1 MNDLGTQR
9 GTCEDNEGYTE
20 IQSILFNC
28 ALLHKFIISL
38 TASDTICNL
47 EIQKWNE
54 ITFCST
60 IWKGR
65 LKRGIKELHKSKLKL
80 NHNEPSLLCSIV
92 PFGSDNNIIEKP
104 LDKFSVLL

>member
-60 IWKGR
+60 IWKHLECCESQR
-65 LKRGIKELHKSKLKL
+65 TLFALFYR
-80 NHNEPSLLCSIV
+80 
-92 PFGSDNNIIEKP
+92 PFW
-104 LDKFSVLL
+104 FR